1 MVRKRPGH
9 VPALHEDVGAEAR
22 EPLHPER
29 QVQLVVLLEM
39 GALLLAEDGEA
50 QLLGLH
56 RAQRGQLQRDDA
68 PVDPQERRREQEG
81 TRAPAIRAG
90 R

>member
-1 MVRKRPGH
+1 MAASRSRPLNRSAAY
-9 VPALHEDVGAEAR
+9 VNRGAGR
-22 EPLHPER
+22 TR
-29 QVQLVVLLEM
+29 T
-39 GALLLAEDGEA
+39 
-50 QLLGLH
+50 
-56 RAQRGQLQRDDA
+56 LQRDDA